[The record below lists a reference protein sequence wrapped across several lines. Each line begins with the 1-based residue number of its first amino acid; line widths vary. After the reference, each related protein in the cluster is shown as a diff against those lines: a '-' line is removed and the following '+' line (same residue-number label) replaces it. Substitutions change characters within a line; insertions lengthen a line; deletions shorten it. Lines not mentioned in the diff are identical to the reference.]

1 MVPGFNPAPASLAEA
16 HVTEE
21 ELEQAKG
28 QRDLADQRLRIH
40 MEQVQTLRAQTEAES
55 EQCKTLYLEMREASG
70 EQVPVCLETA
80 LEEMKA
86 FYVLAVQD
94 EQRQR
99 EEERQYQEEALR
111 FEKLTDLIRR
121 EEEKFSAL
129 QERENRLREDEGALL
144 AETASLKTQWEEQKK
159 SPSHGTEERGRREA
173 DSDCRPPGTAVTAQT
188 GNRKGSRTA
197 ETGGRKNKSYGDRY
211 IAPIEESSC
220 IAENEL

>member
-1 MVPGFNPAPASLAEA
+1 
-16 HVTEE
+16 
-21 ELEQAKG
+21 
-28 QRDLADQRLRIH
+28 
-40 MEQVQTLRAQTEAES
+40 
-55 EQCKTLYLEMREASG
+55 MREASG

-144 AETASLKTQWEEQKK
+144 AET
-159 SPSHGTEERGRREA
+159 
-173 DSDCRPPGTAVTAQT
+173 
-188 GNRKGSRTA
+188 
-197 ETGGRKNKSYGDRY
+197 
-211 IAPIEESSC
+211 
-220 IAENEL
+220 

>member
-1 MVPGFNPAPASLAEA
+1 MMNETADSSAPQAGILALSLEEGVPCPVCGSRVHPAPASLAEA

-99 EEERQYQEEALR
+99 EEERQYQE
-111 FEKLTDLIRR
+111 
-121 EEEKFSAL
+121 
-129 QERENRLREDEGALL
+129 G
-144 AETASLKTQWEEQKK
+144 
-159 SPSHGTEERGRREA
+159 G
-173 DSDCRPPGTAVTAQT
+173 PPV
-188 GNRKGSRTA
+188 
-197 ETGGRKNKSYGDRY
+197 
-211 IAPIEESSC
+211 
-220 IAENEL
+220 

>member
-1 MVPGFNPAPASLAEA
+1 M
-16 HVTEE
+16 TEE
-21 ELEQAKG
+21 ELEKAKG

-129 QERENRLREDEGALL
+129 QERENRLREDEGAF
-144 AETASLKTQWEEQKK
+144 
-159 SPSHGTEERGRREA
+159 GR
-173 DSDCRPPGTAVTAQT
+173 DGKP
-188 GNRKGSRTA
+188 
-197 ETGGRKNKSYGDRY
+197 
-211 IAPIEESSC
+211 
-220 IAENEL
+220 